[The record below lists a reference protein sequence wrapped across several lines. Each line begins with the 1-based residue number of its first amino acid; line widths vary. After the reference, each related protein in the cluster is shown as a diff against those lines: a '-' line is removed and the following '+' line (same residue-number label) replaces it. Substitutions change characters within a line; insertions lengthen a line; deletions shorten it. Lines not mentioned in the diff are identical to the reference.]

1 MTPFREPDLTLMFTV
16 FLLPLMVHASLG
28 NSGAL
33 SSAKGRITSN
43 TSQGW
48 GRWLQPRL
56 VTQMKGSQRGLWTI
70 RPLGCGRFI
79 VGPGRGLTPLSPSQ
93 GCRDIQSWFCII
105 WGWFPA
111 TCNCSF
117 IMPLKALGGQ
127 PFQIFQKNIREQA
140 STKSRKTFPSQV
152 LCQQHRF
159 SPTATV
165 CVCVCVCVCVNTHTP
180 LWKCNPDHCVNDLE
194 MRRWTCLSLRGR
206 AANHPAE
213 CGLWVHPGDWTE
225 GPPWAGAFS
234 KFWTVSGEVGVG
246 SLAERRVEVG
256 FRRGLGNNWKCLT
269 LPF

>member
-56 VTQMKGSQRGLWTI
+56 VAQMKGSQRGLWTI

-165 CVCVCVCVCVNTHTP
+165 CVCVCVCVCVWIHILLFENATQTTVSMT
-180 LWKCNPDHCVNDLE
+180 WKWGGEPAYPYEEGLLTTQLSVVFGFILGTGPRAHHEPVHSQSSGQSQVRLE
-194 MRRWTCLSLRGR
+194 WGRWLRG
-206 AANHPAE
+206 
-213 CGLWVHPGDWTE
+213 G
-225 GPPWAGAFS
+225 
-234 KFWTVSGEVGVG
+234 
-246 SLAERRVEVG
+246 
-256 FRRGLGNNWKCLT
+256 
-269 LPF
+269 